1 MFAKNIIMVAILLGT
16 SVLISQPV
24 LAQEFG
30 RPIGEWK
37 TDFSNSTIDMN
48 EIIDVIGPDQIPS
61 IDDPT
66 FLPIGEV
73 SDIPGIEP
81 VVAFSHN
88 GVSRAYP
95 LRLLMWHEIV
105 NDTIGGL
112 DVAVTYCPLCNTSL
126 VFERTLDGEAVT
138 FGTTGKLRHSDLIMY
153 DRKEQNWWQQF
164 NGEAIVG
171 IRAGEKLTALPS
183 FLISYDLF
191 VERYPDGEVL
201 QPDPRRSRALGTNP
215 YVNYDN
221 LGSRP
226 FLFRGDLPTD
236 IEAMMR
242 VAFVDTSAGIDE
254 AIAVTLPYLQQNA
267 PVVIGDLEFRWSEG
281 QASALDQRNISAS
294 QDVGNIEV
302 YRVNGENAEPIVYT
316 VTFAF
321 AARAFLPDL
330 KIVQLEN

>member
-1 MFAKNIIMVAILLGT
+1 MFAKNLMAALM
-16 SVLISQPV
+16 LIGASFGVSQPIA
-24 LAQEFG
+24 AQEFD
-30 RPIGEWK
+30 RPAGEWK
-37 TDFSNSTIDMN
+37 TDFTKTTIDMS
-48 EIIDVIGPDQIPS
+48 EIIDVIAPDQIPS
-61 IDDPT
+61 IDDPK
-66 FLPIGEV
+66 FLPVNEET
-73 SDIPGIEP
+73 DIPGNEP

-171 IRAGEKLTALPS
+171 QRAGQKLTSLPS
-183 FLISYDLF
+183 FLISFDLF
-191 VERYPDGEVL
+191 KERYPEGEVL
-201 QPDPRRSRALGTNP
+201 QPDPRRARMAGQNP
-215 YVNYDN
+215 YVNYDA
-221 LGSRP
+221 LGSTP

-236 IEAMMR
+236 IEPMMR

-254 AIAVTLPYLQQNA
+254 ATAVTLQYLQQKQTA
-267 PVVIGDLEFRWSEG
+267 RIGPLEFRWSAG
-281 QASALDQRNISAS
+281 QVSALDKRQISAS
-294 QDVGNIEV
+294 RDVGNIEV
-302 YRVNGENAEPIVYT
+302 FRVDGDTEVPVVYT

-330 KIVQLEN
+330 KILQLE